1 MKHWFSKLGSA
12 ALALVLA
19 ALVWVVAVREEFPRA
34 QFDQPIEV
42 SRTGLPENLGVFGDT
57 LSEVR
62 IEIRAPKARWPNLRA
77 RDFNAWIDL
86 AGLKSGEYDVPVQVS
101 QPDPQV
107 QVMAV
112 DPPAIRV
119 RLEERKEKSVP
130 VRVNVMDAPAFGYNW
145 QTPVITPT
153 QVTVSGSG
161 PLVDQVESASSDL
174 YLRGSRGTI
183 ERLLRVSARNA
194 AGEAIGFVD
203 LTPRDVS
210 VTVPVVQLPGYRELA
225 VLVEP
230 YGKSASG
237 YTVSAVAADPKLVTV
252 QGAPATISELSGY
265 ITVSVDISNASTD
278 VVERVPLKL
287 PENVSVLG
295 AQSVEAQVSIV
306 PVVGTQ
312 TLRRRP
318 VIQGLGAGMG
328 YTLTLDSVSVFVTGP
343 LPKLLALKSD
353 AVPVILDVA
362 GLGPGVHV
370 VEPKIPPPEEIKVEG
385 ISPENIEIT
394 IWPLPTPAPTPLPT
408 PAPAPTRRK

>member
-1 MKHWFSKLGSA
+1 MKRWLSSLGSA
-12 ALALVLA
+12 VLALVLA
-19 ALVWVVAVREEFPRA
+19 ALVWVVAVREEYPRA
-34 QFDQPIEV
+34 QFSQPV
-42 SRTGLPENLGVFGDT
+42 PVNRTGLPETLGVFGDT

-62 IEIRAPKARWPNLRA
+62 VELRAPKARWPNLRA

-86 AGLKSGEYDVPVQVS
+86 SGLQAGEYDVPVRVS
-101 QPDPQV
+101 PPDPQI

-112 DPPAIRV
+112 DPPVIRV
-119 RLEERKEKSVP
+119 RLEEHREKTVP

-153 QVTVSGSG
+153 HVTVTGSG
-161 PLVDQVESASSDL
+161 PLVDQVDSVASDI

-183 ERLLRVSARNA
+183 ERQLRVSVRNA
-194 AGEAIGFVD
+194 AGEVVGFVEVS
-203 LTPRDVS
+203 PRDVS

-230 YGKSASG
+230 KGEPADG

-252 QGAPATISELSGY
+252 QGAPGTISELSGY
-265 ITVSVDISNASTD
+265 ITVPVDIAGASAD

-287 PENVSVLG
+287 PENVSGLG
-295 AQSVEAQVSIV
+295 TQSVEAQVSVV

-328 YTLTLDSVSVFVTGP
+328 YTLTLDAVSVFVTGP
-343 LPKLLALKSD
+343 LPKLLSLKEDS
-353 AVPVILDVA
+353 VPVIMDLA
-362 GLGPGVHV
+362 GLGPGVHAV
-370 VEPKIPPPEEIKVEG
+370 APKVPAPDEVKVEG
-385 ISPENIEIT
+385 LSPENIEIT
-394 IWPLPTPAPTPLPT
+394 IWALPTPTPV
-408 PAPAPTRRK
+408 PTRRK

>member
-1 MKHWFSKLGSA
+1 
-12 ALALVLA
+12 
-19 ALVWVVAVREEFPRA
+19 
-34 QFDQPIEV
+34 
-42 SRTGLPENLGVFGDT
+42 LGVFGDT
-57 LSEVR
+57 LSDVR
-62 IEIRAPKARWPNLRA
+62 IEIRAPKARWPNLKA

-86 AGLKSGEYDVPVQVS
+86 AGLQSGEYDVPVRVS

-119 RLEERKEKSVP
+119 RLEERKEKTVP

-153 QVTVSGSG
+153 HVIVSGSG

-194 AGEAIGFVD
+194 AGEAVGFVD
-203 LTPRDVS
+203 LAPRDVS

-225 VLVEP
+225 ILVEP
-230 YGKSASG
+230 YGKSATG

-252 QGAPATISELSGY
+252 QGAPVTISELSGY
-265 ITVSVDISNASTD
+265 ITVPVDITGASAD

-287 PENVSVLG
+287 PENISVLG
-295 AQSVEAQVSIV
+295 AQSVEALVSIV
-306 PVVGTQ
+306 PILGTQ

-318 VIQGLGAGMG
+318 VIQGLGSGMG
-328 YTLTLDSVSVFVTGP
+328 YTLTLDAVSVFVSGP
-343 LPKLLALKSD
+343 LPKLNALKTD
-353 AVPVILDVA
+353 AVPVILDLA

-370 VEPKIPPPEEIKVEG
+370 VEPKIPAPDEIKVEG
-385 ISPENIEIT
+385 LSPENIEIT
-394 IWPLPTPAPTPLPT
+394 IWAQPTPTSTPVPV
-408 PAPAPTRRK
+408 PTRRK